1 MTDKQSKV
9 VSFCK
14 KNVNSQNWSP
24 NVSRTSSDGKIT
36 FDAGMYKCNL
46 FVYEALEFYGNDAQ
60 STIKPQVAFEI
71 EADSKAFDSV
81 DEFIKEPDKKFKY
94 HISFAFNDVEKEEII
109 KYYPGNLNTV
119 NENNS
124 TEQRNHWNR
133 KYLKEML
140 DKNGIPENDYSLW
153 NEFFHDTITL
163 YDNSNALW
171 EIIYMDEKGNKSLLK
186 VCPTEDAACRC
197 LYDYFVNGKSL

>member
-1 MTDKQSKV
+1 MSWMVFHGRLLVTLIIIMYLCTRINEHNERKDMDKQTVTKV
-9 VSFCK
+9 D
-14 KNVNSQNWSP
+14 Q
-24 NVSRTSSDGKIT
+24 RTVPRS
-36 FDAGMYKCNL
+36 N
-46 FVYEALEFYGNDAQ
+46 E
-60 STIKPQVAFEI
+60 
-71 EADSKAFDSV
+71 
-81 DEFIKEPDKKFKY
+81 Y